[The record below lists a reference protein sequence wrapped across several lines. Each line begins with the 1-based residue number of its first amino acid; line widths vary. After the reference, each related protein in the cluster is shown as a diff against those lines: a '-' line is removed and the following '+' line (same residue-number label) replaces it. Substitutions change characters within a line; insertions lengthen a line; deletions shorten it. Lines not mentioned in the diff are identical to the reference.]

1 MEEKEQLYSNIKESL
16 YGQIPTDEISKVVD
30 IVASQLVNYDIVRK
44 STELVVYDFGDA
56 ELLKKFFIAKATEGL
71 SERSLVSYKHT
82 LGLCLRKIGKHIRDI
97 TTEDIRVLLAY
108 YRINNRSTAY
118 QNFVRRVFNSFY
130 NWAVREK
137 LLQENPVLRIPCI
150 RQQLKLKLAFTEEDL
165 EKLRDNA
172 GSLRN
177 EAMIEFLFSTACRV
191 SEMTQLNRDDI
202 DFENNQCQVLGKGN
216 KYRMVYFSYRCNILL
231 KKYLDSRT
239 DDNEALFV
247 SDYSAWKGGGM
258 PAYRKELHTRLSK
271 DSINQILHKIGK
283 RAGVSDVHCHR
294 FRRTAA
300 TLALKR
306 GMKITDVQRMLGHS
320 DITTTTIYA
329 LSNDEE
335 VKREHEKYLN

>member
-1 MEEKEQLYSNIKESL
+1 MEDKEVLYTDIKEAL
-16 YGQIPTDEISKVVD
+16 YGQIRTEDINKVIDVLAIQLSK
-30 IVASQLVNYDIVRK
+30 YDLNRK
-44 STELVVYDFGDA
+44 STEIVVYDFGDA

-71 SERSLVSYKHT
+71 SENSLKSYKNT
-82 LGLCLRKIGKHIRDI
+82 LRLCLAKIGKHIRDI
-97 TTEDIRVLLAY
+97 TTEDIRLILAY
-108 YRINNRSTAY
+108 YRIHNCSTSY
-118 QNFVRRVFNSFY
+118 QNFIRRVFNSFY

-137 LLQENPVLRIPCI
+137 ILQENPVIRIPRI
-150 RQQLKLKLAFTEEDL
+150 KDQLKLKLAFTEEEL
-165 EKLRDNA
+165 EKLRANA

-177 EAMIEFLFSTACRV
+177 EAIIEFLFSTACRV

-202 DFENNQCQVLGKGN
+202 DFDNNQVQVLGKGN

-231 KKYLDSRT
+231 RKYLESRT

-247 SDYSAWKGGGM
+247 SDYSAWKGGGQ
-258 PAYRKELHTRLSK
+258 PSWRQESHSRLQK
-271 DSINQILHKIGK
+271 DSINQILHKIGR
-283 RAGVSDVHCHR
+283 RAGVPNVHCHR

-329 LSNDEE
+329 LSNDDE
-335 VKREHEKYLN
+335 VKREHEKFLN